1 MKNKFFKSLILMSG
15 ILLLIVG
22 CGNISN
28 NEQITK
34 SAKSDSLLAEGI
46 FEQGVITEETTIK
59 VNTTNGERLTTVTL
73 AKDTQFE
80 DASGQPVREV
90 PKLAIEA
97 VQSGL
102 STFSIGFEDS
112 KGNQLKPT
120 KDVVVEM
127 LAPVGAKDGDEI
139 KINIQNKKTKLSK
152 QEKLTILVVKN
163 GKLVFTISI
172 DSFAPGQNIVMVFN
186 LVQNTGGQ

>member
-22 CGNISN
+22 CGNGSN
-28 NEQITK
+28 NEQISK
-34 SAKSDSLLAEGI
+34 SAESNSLLPEGT
-46 FEQGVITEETTIK
+46 FKEGLVAKETEIK
-59 VNTTNGERLTTVTL
+59 VDTTSGERLTTVTL

-80 DASGQPVREV
+80 DASGQPVTKV

-97 VQSGL
+97 VQSVS
-102 STFSIGFEDS
+102 STFSIGFKDS
-112 KGNQLKPT
+112 AGNQLKPT

-127 LAPVGAKDGDEI
+127 LAPAGAKDGD
-139 KINIQNKKTKLSK
+139 KVNINISDKIEKLTK

-163 GKLVFTISI
+163 GKIVFTITI
-172 DSFAPGQNIVMVFN
+172 DSFAPGKNIVMVFN